1 MVSFVYCF
9 AGFVGWV
16 LDLFGCLCLFVGF
29 VVVCLC
35 LLTITSGYVVWV
47 VRWVSWLLFCDSVLV
62 CLWFNCGAWL
72 GVCCGLWA

>member
-47 VRWVSWLLFCDSVLV
+47 VRLC
-62 CLWFNCGAWL
+62 
-72 GVCCGLWA
+72 